1 MPKPKK
7 NAQGTWR
14 IQFEVNGQREG
25 GTFATARE
33 ASAWATQRKAELLA
47 NAPGSLT
54 NTHTLGDALRKF
66 AEQESPKRR
75 GERWEIIRLAAFA
88 KPAHGLPV
96 KKPITKFSVDDLK
109 AWRDRRLIDTS
120 RGTVL
125 RDITL
130 LSAVLEAART
140 EWRWIT
146 VNPMREVKKPS
157 MPAHRER
164 FISGREIR
172 AMLRVLGYTRKP
184 VRSVSQAVAVCF
196 LLALAT
202 GMRAGELCGL
212 LWADV
217 RATYCTAHNVKSIKL
232 GVSRDV
238 PFSPVA
244 QKLIGMMRGWDS
256 PLVFGFTAAT
266 LDSLFRRARMR
277 AGLDGF
283 TFHDSRHSA
292 ATRMANQL
300 HILELCRVFGWKNTK
315 QALTYFNASAADI
328 AKKLAL

>member
-1 MPKPKK
+1 MAKPKK
-7 NAQGTWR
+7 TDQGTWR
-14 IQFEVNGQREG
+14 IQFELNGNREG
-25 GTFATARE
+25 GTFQTARE
-33 ASAWATQRKAELLA
+33 ANAWAAQRKAELLA

-54 NTHTLGDALRKF
+54 NTHTLGEAFRKF
-66 AEQESPKRR
+66 SEEVSPKRR
-75 GERWEIIRLAAFA
+75 GERWEIVRLAAFA
-88 KPAHGLPV
+88 KPSHGLPI
-96 KKPITKFSVDDLK
+96 KKPIAKFTVDDLK
-109 AWRDRRLIDTS
+109 AWRDRRLVDTS

-140 EWRWIT
+140 EWRWIA

-157 MPAHRER
+157 QPAHRER
-164 FISGREIR
+164 VIAPFEVR
-172 AMLRVLGYTRKP
+172 AMLGVLGYTAKP

-196 LLALAT
+196 LLSLAT
-202 GMRAGELCGL
+202 GMRAGEVCGL

-217 RATYCTAHNVKSIKL
+217 KPTYCTAHNVKSIKM

-244 QKLIGMMRGWDS
+244 QKLVDMMRGWDS
-256 PLVFGFTAAT
+256 PLVFGFSAAT
-266 LDSLFRRARMR
+266 LDSLFRRARGR

-283 TFHDSRHSA
+283 VFHDARHTA

-315 QALTYFNASAADI
+315 QALTYFNATAADI
-328 AKKLAL
+328 AKKLR